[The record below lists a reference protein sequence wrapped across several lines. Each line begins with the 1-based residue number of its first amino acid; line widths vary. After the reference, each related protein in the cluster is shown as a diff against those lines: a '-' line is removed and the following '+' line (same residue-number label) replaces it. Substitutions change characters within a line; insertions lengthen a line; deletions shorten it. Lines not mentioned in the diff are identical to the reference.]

1 MYVIVFRT
9 KSESP
14 SSSISSATPV
24 PAAAHLASSQQIA
37 SNQQQTSNTTYGFQ
51 LREDQGKKFHSV
63 LNDKINDFLPKTD
76 LSMNY
81 TYNIYIFMAITS

>member
-1 MYVIVFRT
+1 MYDIVFRT

-37 SNQQQTSNTTYGFQ
+37 SNQQQQQRKTFKTCCFEFCRSTTLKATACAACDSPAWKSRLGSG
-51 LREDQGKKFHSV
+51 ECKKERSAF
-63 LNDKINDFLPKTD
+63 
-76 LSMNY
+76 
-81 TYNIYIFMAITS
+81 